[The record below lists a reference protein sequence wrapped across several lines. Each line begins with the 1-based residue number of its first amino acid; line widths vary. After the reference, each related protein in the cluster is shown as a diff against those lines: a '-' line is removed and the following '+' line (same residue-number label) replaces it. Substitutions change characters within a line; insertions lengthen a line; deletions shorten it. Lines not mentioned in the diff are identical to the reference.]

1 MWRLPLPF
9 LCMKSSVKESLS
21 GMNKFKDDSVYKKRK
36 NDMTEEAALHKDHV
50 FSGSNAPARGHKEL
64 TEKKLLVVVQRG
76 DKEAYGQI
84 VKKYMHSAY
93 YIALGF
99 VHNPQD
105 ALDVSQDA
113 FIKAFR
119 KIKMYDPTMPFF
131 PWFYRLLRNLC
142 IDYLKRK
149 RRERTIPLE
158 DMHILAE
165 EKEDQE
171 LKETLWKGIEKL
183 PFEQREIII
192 LRYFQ
197 QLSYAEI
204 ADFVGKPIG
213 TVMSSLFYAKK
224 KLRELVGKYLG
235 ME

>member
-1 MWRLPLPF
+1 MNKPKDRTVYRGRKKEMAKEMALADDLVFPGE
-9 LCMKSSVKESLS
+9 ESLAE
-21 GMNKFKDDSVYKKRK
+21 
-36 NDMTEEAALHKDHV
+36 MTRDRSEREILEA
-50 FSGSNAPARGHKEL
+50 
-64 TEKKLLVVVQRG
+64 VQKG
-76 DKEAYGQI
+76 DKEAYGMI

-99 VHNPQD
+99 VHNQQD

-119 KIKMYDPTMPFF
+119 KIRLFDAGKPFF

-149 RRERTIPLE
+149 GRMRAIPLDDVPVLAVERE
-158 DMHILAE
+158 DR
-165 EKEDQE
+165 E
-171 LKETLWKGIEKL
+171 LKEALWKGIEKL
-183 PFEQREIII
+183 SFEQREIVI
-192 LRYFQ
+192 LRYFR

-204 ADFVGKPIG
+204 AEFVGKPIG

-224 KLRELVGKYLG
+224 NLKGIIGKYLG
-235 ME
+235 FE